1 MKLEQDEQLILDNK
15 FTKSKMRLVLT
26 DKRLLVHEKREII
39 SEISLNQ
46 IKEAQGVVNSLT
58 SSSSLILN
66 MKDGEQI
73 QVTFE
78 VLSGGHV
85 IPKESKKITDNFL
98 IAINNQIKI

>member
-26 DKRLLVHEKREII
+26 DKRLLVQKKREII

-46 IKEAQGVVNSLT
+46 IKEAHGVLNSLT
-58 SSSSLILN
+58 SCSSLILN

-78 VLSGGHV
+78 VLTGGQV
-85 IPKESKKITDNFL
+85 IPEESKKITDNFL

>member
-1 MKLEQDEQLILDNK
+1 
-15 FTKSKMRLVLT
+15 MRLVLT
-26 DKRLLVHEKREII
+26 DKRLLVQKKREII

-46 IKEAQGVVNSLT
+46 IKEAHGVLNSLT
-58 SSSSLILN
+58 SCSSLILN

-78 VLSGGHV
+78 VLTGGQV
-85 IPKESKKITDNFL
+85 IPEESKKITDNFL